1 MNTKKTNEKLPP
13 PEIPEVAI
21 KYYKIAL
28 EKIFEMLEEVKN
40 HLYSEEVMK
49 IGAAIVSIQTL
60 LTAIVGKIEKTEIK
74 KGEAQ

>member
-1 MNTKKTNEKLPP
+1 MNTKNTNEKLPP

-60 LTAIVGKIEKTEIK
+60 LTAIVGKIEKAEIK

>member
-1 MNTKKTNEKLPP
+1 MRNYPP

-28 EKIFEMLEEVKN
+28 EKIFEMLFEMLEEVKN

-60 LTAIVGKIEKTEIK
+60 LTAIVGKIEKAEIK